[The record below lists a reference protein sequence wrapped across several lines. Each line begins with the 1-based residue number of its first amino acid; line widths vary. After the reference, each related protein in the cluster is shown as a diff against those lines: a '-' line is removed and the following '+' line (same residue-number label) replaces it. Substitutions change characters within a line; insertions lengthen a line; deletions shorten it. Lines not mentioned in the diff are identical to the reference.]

1 MPDYDPSKSII
12 DKHSHADSNQ
22 TQAGA
27 QCNTDTSPVGV
38 DDKGCR
44 EGKYR
49 VHECEQEPTQVN
61 NHRGLIIDGAE
72 IGSDGIESVEEDGD
86 GELP

>member
-1 MPDYDPSKSII
+1 M
-12 DKHSHADSNQ
+12 
-22 TQAGA
+22 
-27 QCNTDTSPVGV
+27 
-38 DDKGCR
+38 
-44 EGKYR
+44 
-49 VHECEQEPTQVN
+49 HECEQEPTQVN